1 MEQEETKPKKYGSN
15 NIYIDAAVEALQQA
29 RKENGK
35 LSYMLVVVDGNDCGV
50 STHGNV
56 FDLACAIAYHAKQN
70 NNMLSVVKAV
80 DTIIRNVP
88 DLGKDTK

>member
-1 MEQEETKPKKYGSN
+1 MEQEKTKPKKHGSN

-35 LSYMLVVVDGNDCGV
+35 LSYMLVVVNGDDCGV
-50 STHGNV
+50 CTHGNV
-56 FDLACAIAYHAKQN
+56 FDIACAIAYHAKQN
-70 NNMLSVVKAV
+70 NDMLTVTKVV

-88 DLGKDTK
+88 NLGKDTK

>member
-1 MEQEETKPKKYGSN
+1 MEQEKAKPKKHGSN

-35 LSYMLVVVDGNDCGV
+35 LSYMLVVVDGDDCGV

-56 FDLACAIAYHAKQN
+56 FDLACAIAYLAK
-70 NNMLSVVKAV
+70 
-80 DTIIRNVP
+80 
-88 DLGKDTK
+88 